1 MLKTPEKGGIIM
13 PLIEIKII
21 EGELSKAQSQ
31 EVIKK
36 FTDIVASY
44 VGENMRRGIW
54 VVVHEV
60 KNGYWGAGGKALG
73 IDDIRKIQEG
83 RPAA

>member
-1 MLKTPEKGGIIM
+1 M
-13 PLIEIKII
+13 PFIEVKII

-36 FTDIVASY
+36 FTDVVASY

-60 KNGYWGAGGKALG
+60 KDGYWGAGGKALG

-83 RPAA
+83 R